1 MRNIRGSFCK
11 TLEERIVVL
20 RHRPQN
26 LQDESVAGELLFCNC
41 PYPRKAFDVII
52 TEASNQRIAI
62 LRRGLTVDADGFV
75 VAEEEYRGNL
85 TPPNPKLQVGDL
97 VLRMDRNCEELYIY
111 GITEVAGIQQLVLE
125 NRSKTGDA

>member
-1 MRNIRGSFCK
+1 M
-11 TLEERIVVL
+11 
-20 RHRPQN
+20 
-26 LQDESVAGELLFCNC
+26 LFCNC
-41 PYPRKAFDVII
+41 PYPRKAFDVIVDAGVDQQI
-52 TEASNQRIAI
+52 MI
-62 LRRGLTVDADGFV
+62 LRRGLVVDADGFV

-97 VLRMDRNCEELYIY
+97 VLRMDRNCEQLYIY